1 VPGYCNEI
9 FAYLPTERVLKE
21 GGYEG
26 GEAMVYFG
34 LCGPFQPGLEQKII
48 DAVKRLAAQR

>member
-1 VPGYCNEI
+1 
-9 FAYLPTERVLKE
+9 
-21 GGYEG
+21 
-26 GEAMVYFG
+26 MVYFG